1 MSCEQPA
8 WLVWEAPKHVLEQG
22 IPRGRQTSCP
32 GVVCERC
39 CCPGRAALHQTLRW
53 QGRQG
58 SRPLSISS
66 GVVAFPPC
74 NCWLL
79 ERRWSQVCAGWLP
92 GEGCVLHILSS
103 LGKLG
108 RSGLRWPNTLPI
120 PCWGCWAGSILPV
133 QGMADIPLLIAPS
146 CPLCSL
152 PRCPA
157 SLGSHPGSKR
167 SASVCPFITHL
178 PALPLPPV
186 PEQISA
192 LFWPPSSSHFPSLG
206 FHPD

>member
-58 SRPLSISS
+58 SRPLSISC

-108 RSGLRWPNTLPI
+108 RNGLRWPNTLPI

-133 QGMADIPLLIAPS
+133 QGMADIPLLIPPS
-146 CPLCSL
+146 AASPGAQ
-152 PRCPA
+152 PA
-157 SLGSHPGSKR
+157 SGHTLGAREVPQ
-167 SASVCPFITHL
+167 SAHLSPICQHCP
-178 PALPLPPV
+178 PPV
-186 PEQISA
+186 PEQVSA
-192 LFWPPSSSHFPSLG
+192 PFWPPSSSHLPSLV